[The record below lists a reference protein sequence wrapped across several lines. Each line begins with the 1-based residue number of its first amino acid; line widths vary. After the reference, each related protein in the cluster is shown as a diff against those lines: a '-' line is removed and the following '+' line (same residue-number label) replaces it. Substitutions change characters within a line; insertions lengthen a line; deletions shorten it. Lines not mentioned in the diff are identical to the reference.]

1 MNHSILTSA
10 TSIAFILL
18 FVQTLYAR
26 APIDPGS
33 ACSLLKEDHFRGSM
47 EYARNK
53 SGDFNCSSLRKPISK
68 GEPTGSDIRYE
79 VRGTES
85 EAIRLLLHLRMRS
98 HRISIPVLKEFHR
111 NSETLYQ
118 KVFSKALPEEISSAI
133 TSAIRG
139 KWTMDGYKI
148 RLNRLHDKAVT
159 YELIFSIEK

>member
-1 MNHSILTSA
+1 MNHSSLITSA
-10 TSIAFILL
+10 STIFILL
-18 FVQTLYAR
+18 FAQALHAR
-26 APIDPGS
+26 SPIDPGT
-33 ACSLLKEDHFRGSM
+33 ACSFLNEDHFRGSM
-47 EYARNK
+47 EYSRKK
-53 SGDFNCSSLRKPISK
+53 SGYYNCSSLRKPINK

-85 EAIRLLLHLRMRS
+85 EVTGILLHLRMRS

-118 KVFSKALPEEISSAI
+118 KVFNKSLPEEISIAI

-139 KWTMDGYKI
+139 EWAMDGYKI
-148 RLNRLHDKAVT
+148 QLNRLHDNAMT